1 MTGGGI
7 YVEGD
12 ADSVVLT
19 ASNPSS
25 GPQSGHALEVYTI
38 KQGNV
43 TTTITVDQTANSTTL
58 ASKTG
63 SGGTTTTTINGVPAN
78 NSSGTPA
85 PATMLYV
92 NGNISA
98 ISGPAQGVAAVQN
111 AAAITVTAASNIT
124 VTGDL
129 LYKAEPVTFTPA
141 DTLISANN
149 TGQVLGIFTAGG
161 NVNLANSQSN
171 GMLEIDASVATI
183 KSGGSG
189 GIVNT
194 GNAINTLTI
203 VGGRIQNTIQ
213 NINATTRNVWFDR
226 RFLQG
231 GFAPPW
237 FPATTVT
244 PSATD
249 AITSVTVRSA
259 HAMGRFVLMLLD
271 GFRLAGNSCR
281 VLVRVHPVTPQ
292 NGWMPPSGSNL
303 PPDWVEHG
311 G

>member
-43 TTTITVDQTANSTTL
+43 TTTITVDQTANYTTL

-98 ISGPAQGVAAVQN
+98 DSGPDRVW
-111 AAAITVTAASNIT
+111 
-124 VTGDL
+124 
-129 LYKAEPVTFTPA
+129 PRF
-141 DTLISANN
+141 
-149 TGQVLGIFTAGG
+149 
-161 NVNLANSQSN
+161 
-171 GMLEIDASVATI
+171 
-183 KSGGSG
+183 
-189 GIVNT
+189 
-194 GNAINTLTI
+194 
-203 VGGRIQNTIQ
+203 R
-213 NINATTRNVWFDR
+213 TRQR
-226 RFLQG
+226 
-231 GFAPPW
+231 
-237 FPATTVT
+237 
-244 PSATD
+244 
-249 AITSVTVRSA
+249 
-259 HAMGRFVLMLLD
+259 
-271 GFRLAGNSCR
+271 
-281 VLVRVHPVTPQ
+281 
-292 NGWMPPSGSNL
+292 
-303 PPDWVEHG
+303 
-311 G
+311 